1 MPKVVISN
9 DKGLVQKTGSD
20 FSIGTDSGFGMHI
33 LSEEVT
39 VGFPSHDN
47 DVAVQLSKY
56 IPAGAV
62 IMDAAITCTQKGT
75 SAGVPV
81 ALEVHS
87 AAVAF
92 DATSAGTEIAGADEA
107 GNKSIPDADLNVGS
121 DGAVGDVVTTGTL
134 TPVDRAGDKSYFQI
148 AAKADNS
155 ADTGTPKVL
164 VTVRYY
170 GQPAVS
176 IS

>member
-20 FSIGTDSGFGMHI
+20 FSIGTDSGFGMHV

-39 VGFPSHDN
+39 VGFPSTDD

-75 SAGVPV
+75 SAGIPV

-87 AAVAF
+87 ASVAF
-92 DATSAGTEIAGADEA
+92 DEPSAGTEIAGADVA
-107 GNKSIPDADLNVGS
+107 GDVAIPDADLNVGS
-121 DGAVGDVVTTGTL
+121 DGTLGDVVTTGTL
-134 TPVDRAGDKSYFQI
+134 TPVDRAAAESYFQVT
-148 AAKADNS
+148 AKADIS

-164 VTVRYY
+164 VSVRYY
-170 GQPAVS
+170 GRPAVA

>member
-39 VGFPSHDN
+39 VGFPSDDD

-62 IMDAAITCTQKGT
+62 IMDAAITCTQLGT

-81 ALEVHS
+81 ALEVHNAS
-87 AAVAF
+87 VDF
-92 DATSAGTEIAGADEA
+92 DAASAGTEIAGADVA
-107 GNKSIPDADLNVGS
+107 GDAAIPDADLNVGS
-121 DGAVGDVVTTGTL
+121 DGLVGDVVTTGTL
-134 TPVDRAGDKSYFQI
+134 TPLDRAANASYFQL
-148 AAKADNS
+148 AAKADIS

-170 GQPAVS
+170 GKPAVS

>member
-39 VGFPSHDN
+39 IGFPDANN

-62 IMDAAITCTQKGT
+62 IMDAAITLTQKGT
-75 SAGVPV
+75 SADVPI
-81 ALEVHS
+81 ALEVHGNS
-87 AAVAF
+87 VAF
-92 DATSAGTEIAGADEA
+92 DAASAGTEIVGADTA
-107 GNKSIPDADLNVGS
+107 GNKAIPDADLNVGNN
-121 DGAVGDVVTTGTL
+121 GVVGDVVTTGTL
-134 TPVDRAGDKSYFQI
+134 TPLDRNTAASYFQI

-164 VTVRYY
+164 VSVRYY

-176 IS
+176 VS

>member
-1 MPKVVISN
+1 MPKIVISN

-20 FSIGTDSGFGMHI
+20 FSIGTDSGFGMHV

-39 VGFPSHDN
+39 VGFPGADD

-75 SAGVPV
+75 SNGVPV

-92 DATSAGTEIAGADEA
+92 DAASAGTEIVGADEG
-107 GNKSIPDADLNVGS
+107 GNKSIPDADLNVGA
-121 DGAVGDVVTTGTL
+121 DGALGDVVTTGTL
-134 TPVDRAGDKSYFQI
+134 TPVDRANAKSYFQL
-148 AAKADNS
+148 AAKADIS
-155 ADTGTPKVL
+155 GATGSPKVL
-164 VTVRYY
+164 VSVRYY